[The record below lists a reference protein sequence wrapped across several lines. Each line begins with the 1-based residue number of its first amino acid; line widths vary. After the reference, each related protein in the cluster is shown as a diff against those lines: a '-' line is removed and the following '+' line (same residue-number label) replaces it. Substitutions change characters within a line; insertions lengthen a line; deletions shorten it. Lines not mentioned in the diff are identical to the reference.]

1 MATKKIK
8 QNTDVQ
14 GEQIVQHLKEY
25 KIGATIRTGD
35 YSNIVAEFTFE
46 GGSIDDAIMMIDDK
60 ITFLYEKYHNFLDR
74 PKTFTAAPI
83 VVDPPTVETNSVAP
97 TGKKELPK
105 NSYEKAEALIEASKN
120 QDSLIEIENR
130 IKLSMQLTEREKKEL
145 ANLIATKKAAYGT
158 V

>member
-1 MATKKIK
+1 MAKKTTTKIDT
-8 QNTDVQ
+8 NVPM
-14 GEQIVQHLKEY
+14 LKEY

-35 YSNIVAEFTFE
+35 YSNIIAEFTFE
-46 GGSIDDAIMMIDDK
+46 GGSIDDAIMTIDDK
-60 ITFLYEKYHNFLDR
+60 VSSLYDKYHNFLER
-74 PKTFTAAPI
+74 PKTFTASP
-83 VVDPPTVETNSVAP
+83 VVVVPPTIETNSVTP

-130 IKLSMQLTEREKKEL
+130 IKISTQLTEREKKEL
-145 ANLIATKKAAYGT
+145 ANLIETKKAAYGT

>member
-1 MATKKIK
+1 MAKKTTTKI
-8 QNTDVQ
+8 DVN
-14 GEQIVQHLKEY
+14 VPMLKEY

-46 GGSIDDAIMMIDDK
+46 GGSIDDAFTMIDDRV
-60 ITFLYEKYHNFLDR
+60 ISLYEKYHNFLDR
-74 PKTFTAAPI
+74 PKTFTEAP
-83 VVDPPTVETNSVAP
+83 VVVPPAFETNSVAP

-130 IKLSMQLTEREKKEL
+130 IKLSTQLTESEKKEL
-145 ANLIATKKAAYGT
+145 ANLIEQKKAAYGT

>member
-1 MATKKIK
+1 MAKKTTTKI
-8 QNTDVQ
+8 DVN
-14 GEQIVQHLKEY
+14 VPMLKEY

-74 PKTFTAAPI
+74 PKTFTAAP
-83 VVDPPTVETNSVAP
+83 VVVPPAVQPNFVAP
-97 TGKKELPK
+97 AGKKELPK

-130 IKLSMQLTEREKKEL
+130 IKLSTQLTEREKKEL
-145 ANLIATKKAAYGT
+145 ANLIEIKKAAYGT